1 LAIKGIGQIKCIIG
15 NNTLIIDNIWYFPS
29 LAESIY
35 SLFLHIKQQHHGVQ
49 SSFDKGLHLKFPNF
63 TTKTIVGHD
72 DIYLDTLPHPDNHT
86 TDDSTFFMAT
96 TSNVTEP
103 RTCHHTTIQD
113 NTMETTKNNNLLKSL
128 RQYYSEVKMK

>member
-15 NNTLIIDNIWYFPS
+15 NNTLIIDNIWY
-29 LAESIY
+29 Y
-35 SLFLHIKQQHHGVQ
+35 
-49 SSFDKGLHLKFPNF
+49 F

-86 TDDSTFFMAT
+86 TDDSTFFMVT